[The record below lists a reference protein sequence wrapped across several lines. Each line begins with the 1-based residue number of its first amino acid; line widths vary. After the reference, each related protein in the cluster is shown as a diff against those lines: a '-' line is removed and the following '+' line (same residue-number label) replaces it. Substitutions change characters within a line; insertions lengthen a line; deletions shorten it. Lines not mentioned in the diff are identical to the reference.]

1 MISHLIL
8 LFVQSNFT
16 KIIIKHPI
24 HFHTAGILPCLTSAG
39 AMENWGCITYREV
52 CMLVDPENAT
62 IQSKQYV
69 ATVIAHELAHQ
80 WFSDLVTM
88 QWWDDLWLNESF
100 ANNMEYVC
108 MDALEP
114 SWNVWES
121 FSISEANMAL
131 NRDATDGVQSVHVE
145 VTHPDEIGTLLIQQ
159 SSMLKVHA

>member
-1 MISHLIL
+1 
-8 LFVQSNFT
+8 
-16 KIIIKHPI
+16 
-24 HFHTAGILPCLTSAG
+24 
-39 AMENWGCITYREV
+39 
-52 CMLVDPENAT
+52 
-62 IQSKQYV
+62 
-69 ATVIAHELAHQ
+69 
-80 WFSDLVTM
+80 M

-145 VTHPDEIGTLLIQQ
+145 VTHPDEIGTLFDPAIVYAKGSRLMV
-159 SSMLKVHA
+159 MLRKWLGDEDFAAGLALRCV